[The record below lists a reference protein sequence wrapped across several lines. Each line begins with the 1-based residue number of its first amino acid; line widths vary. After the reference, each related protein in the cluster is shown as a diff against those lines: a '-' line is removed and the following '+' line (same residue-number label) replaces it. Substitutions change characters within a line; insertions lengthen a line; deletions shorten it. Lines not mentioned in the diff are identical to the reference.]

1 VYTLAKLLKLLLL
14 LIVETEIKC
23 TWLFYVK
30 LIVQGEIIVQF
41 HRSIVGMAMIL
52 LVDSNKMQLY
62 KELTKQV
69 DSMHT
74 RMGVLGYVKWMVQV
88 FHTPLIREILL
99 LIEREADLMFR
110 GRPASSL
117 NGLRQRILNL
127 FLQVNESFVYRARL
141 IILMSNSI

>member
-1 VYTLAKLLKLLLL
+1 
-14 LIVETEIKC
+14 
-23 TWLFYVK
+23 
-30 LIVQGEIIVQF
+30 
-41 HRSIVGMAMIL
+41 
-52 LVDSNKMQLY
+52 MQLY

-69 DSMHT
+69 DSMDT

-127 FLQVNESFVYRARL
+127 FLQVNQSFVYRVRL